1 MDVARSTSSPA
12 RRVQALIL
20 SRKKWK
26 ARVAAKHRE
35 IRTLR
40 VKVRDLEISRNL
52 WKQRAVAATESKS
65 KSIANREA
73 PSPGEAGPSQP

>member
-1 MDVARSTSSPA
+1 MDVALSTRSPA

-40 VKVRDLEISRNL
+40 VKVRDLEISRDL
-52 WKQRAVAATESKS
+52 WKQRAVAATAS

>member
-1 MDVARSTSSPA
+1 
-12 RRVQALIL
+12 LIL

-65 KSIANREA
+65 IANREA
-73 PSPGEAGPSQP
+73 SAPGEAGPSRP